1 MHTLRISTAQ
11 MGKRF
16 KLAKENRAIT
26 DITVKS
32 GDKRFAPDWDFLMEY
47 KNSPQSRE
55 DEAAYTKKYKLK
67 LKELHQKHPEAF
79 VELLNTPDLILTCY
93 CTPGKFCHR
102 HILKEI
108 LFKLGERLGYRVI
121 DGGEIE

>member
-1 MHTLRISTAQ
+1 MLIVTISTAQ

-47 KNSPQSRE
+47 K
-55 DEAAYTKKYKLK
+55 KL
-67 LKELHQKHPEAF
+67 PP
-79 VELLNTPDLILTCY
+79 VT
-93 CTPGKFCHR
+93 R
-102 HILKEI
+102 
-108 LFKLGERLGYRVI
+108 R
-121 DGGEIE
+121 